1 MKKDKIIYII
11 IIVLILGFVIYK
23 KIIEVPGHI
32 AGQIAIEDLI
42 SQVHYEDAQK
52 HLEDIFIENENSFNN
67 ITVPEFKNINDAPEK
82 WIWNVLY
89 NNLENEEN
97 KYTYEQIQ
105 EKLINLFSSEF
116 ERKFPEEGIDGLI
129 EKNIENNIY
138 YKTEI
143 KKDNTKKYGYCIKSL
158 TQEDTMYKI
167 YIIEYTLLCDEVTY
181 TLFDKD
187 GNELKKYDYKDGIEE
202 EIKEEIS
209 QNKYNLIQK
218 EVAIKIEEAG
228 KPNVISITKK

>member
-23 KIIEVPGHI
+23 KFIEVPGHI

-52 HLEDIFIENENSFNN
+52 HLEDIFIENENSFNV
-67 ITVPEFKNINDAPEK
+67 IPLPEFQNINEAPEE

-105 EKLINLFSSEF
+105 EKLTNLFSSEI
-116 ERKFPEEGIDGLI
+116 ENKFPKEGIKGVI
-129 EKNIENNIY
+129 EKSKENNLYCKIDL
-138 YKTEI
+138 KNNNS
-143 KKDNTKKYGYCIKSL
+143 KKHAYCIKTL
-158 TQEDTMYKI
+158 TQEDTRYKI
-167 YIIEYTLLCDEVTY
+167 YIIEYTLLCDEITY
-181 TLFDKD
+181 TLIDKD
-187 GNELKKYDYKDGIEE
+187 GKELKKYDYYDGIEE

-209 QNKYNLIQK
+209 QNEYNLIQK
-218 EVAIKIEEAG
+218 EVVIKIDEVG
-228 KPNVISITKK
+228 KPNVISIKQK